1 MPQNPIET
9 PPIPAALASNACD
22 SSTNCPTVPPI
33 AAIPTPD
40 EGSLSASSKDLS
52 LIGGAAAQ
60 PGLEPAASGAA
71 FMNDHGAGKK
81 GQRALAAPKAG
92 GQTAASFKIQLLIK
106 ASDIGFEAL
115 YLELAAAG
123 STSHRTRH
131 VKRVL
136 HQIVAGQ
143 HSPGVSALGS
153 NASPAAYAGRMPSF
167 KMEFRLSERDVGL
180 EKLFL
185 EICMIE
191 GTVQRS
197 HYVKRRLFNA
207 YCLSAQPSG
216 DAAPCRALPVPAAR
230 EPALQTAPD
239 ANPAVPIA
247 SLPDP
252 SSMSEPHPAAK
263 QTLAQRMRKTVTES
277 EK

>member
-1 MPQNPIET
+1 M
-9 PPIPAALASNACD
+9 
-22 SSTNCPTVPPI
+22 
-33 AAIPTPD
+33 
-40 EGSLSASSKDLS
+40 SASSKDMS
-52 LIGGAAAQ
+52 LIGGAAA
-60 PGLEPAASGAA
+60 E
-71 FMNDHGAGKK
+71 AG
-81 GQRALAAPKAG
+81 LAAPAPKPAG
-92 GQTAASFKIQLLIK
+92 KTAASLKIQLLIK
-106 ASDIGFEAL
+106 ASDIGLEAL

-136 HQIVAGQ
+136 HQIVCGQ
-143 HSPGVSALGS
+143 HAPGASDLGN
-153 NASPAAYAGRMPSF
+153 NASLAACSGRMPSF
-167 KMEFRLSERDVGL
+167 KIEFRISERDVGL

-185 EICMIE
+185 EICRIE
-191 GTVQRS
+191 GASQRS